1 MEPKEDENEKKE
13 EGNEEVL
20 YKIDF
25 DLLPGF

>member
-1 MEPKEDENEKKE
+1 VKKELKEDENEKKE

-20 YKIDF
+20 YKS

>member
-25 DLLPGF
+25 HLLPGF